1 MRFVNGYKGLSL
13 KETAYWKKLFNERLV
28 IGTEIEFESD
38 NGSSYSTVRDELDR
52 NGVSGLFKN
61 GIDDIKSDG
70 SLNCGAEV
78 TTKPRFVDSFIQ
90 MYTGYNHII
99 SNLYQFDP
107 LIKTRAGWHNHIS
120 LMTVGYMQGNELPIP
135 EVIVKNIITLFKLYY
150 PALRY
155 FTSTMPESQ
164 KCITRYDE
172 FCESDQ
178 LSEYN
183 STNNL
188 YDSLETMTEER
199 YEAVNLRGIECNN
212 GQVERFRIETRF
224 PDCSLFPAQMAA
236 YNILCKALI
245 LKAIEL
251 SHMGLINSDITE
263 DFSDL
268 YMIANSYIEYKKSY
282 NSHTRDMFIEKQDE
296 YSRASALL
304 KDEYMEQIKINGAD
318 LLNLLKGEIL
328 SIDGKAL
335 KYIQMIMETP
345 ISEKFR
351 DLNTEDI
358 REVNEYYEEIIDKDY
373 ESIVD
378 ESIEEVSK
386 IISLESINNVTS
398 TNQWIDNVGRMLACK
413 TDIKEVIQKINTI
426 RPLCFSYERGYFFV

>member
-1 MRFVNGYKGLSL
+1 
-13 KETAYWKKLFNERLV
+13 
-28 IGTEIEFESD
+28 
-38 NGSSYSTVRDELDR
+38 
-52 NGVSGLFKN
+52 
-61 GIDDIKSDG
+61 
-70 SLNCGAEV
+70 
-78 TTKPRFVDSFIQ
+78 
-90 MYTGYNHII
+90 MYTGYNHIV

-178 LSEYN
+178 LSEYD

-199 YEAVNLRGIECNN
+199 YEAVNLRGIEYNN

-296 YSRASALL
+296 YSRASAYL

-351 DLNTEDI
+351 ELNTEDI

-398 TNQWIDNVGRMLACK
+398 TDQWIDNVGRMLACK

>member
-1 MRFVNGYKGLSL
+1 
-13 KETAYWKKLFNERLV
+13 
-28 IGTEIEFESD
+28 
-38 NGSSYSTVRDELDR
+38 
-52 NGVSGLFKN
+52 
-61 GIDDIKSDG
+61 
-70 SLNCGAEV
+70 
-78 TTKPRFVDSFIQ
+78 
-90 MYTGYNHII
+90 
-99 SNLYQFDP
+99 
-107 LIKTRAGWHNHIS
+107 
-120 LMTVGYMQGNELPIP
+120 
-135 EVIVKNIITLFKLYY
+135 
-150 PALRY
+150 
-155 FTSTMPESQ
+155 
-164 KCITRYDE
+164 
-172 FCESDQ
+172 
-178 LSEYN
+178 
-183 STNNL
+183 
-188 YDSLETMTEER
+188 MTEER
-199 YEAVNLRGIECNN
+199 YEAVNLRGIEYSN

-282 NSHTRDMFIEKQDE
+282 NMHTRDMFIEKQDE

-328 SIDGKAL
+328 SIDSKAL

-345 ISEKFR
+345 ISMKFR
-351 DLNTEDI
+351 ELNTEDI
-358 REVNEYYEEIIDKDY
+358 KEVNEYYEEIIDKDY

-398 TNQWIDNVGRMLACK
+398 TDQWIDNVGRMLACK
-413 TDIKEVIQKINTI
+413 TDIKEVIKKINTI